1 MWARGG
7 MVLSILALVGLIVV
21 TPSLL
26 GRPSPE
32 LASLPLL
39 IIGMSRNNESYFLVN
54 LQAAVQAYRYD
65 EIRITINSSDAPSVN
80 RSMVEP
86 DTYSYHT
93 WVPSNVTFTVDAYL
107 IDQQGNYFEYNVT
120 ARMSKELDNRTV
132 MIFTF
137 PYEKDNLMTEFRRYP
152 PDDFRWV
159 IPRRGTLP

>member
-1 MWARGG
+1 MF
-7 MVLSILALVGLIVV
+7 LSVFALVVLIFV
-21 TPSLL
+21 TPGLL

-32 LASLPLL
+32 LASLPLV
-39 IIGMSRNNESYFLVN
+39 IIGMASNGSYFIVN
-54 LQAAVQAYRYD
+54 VQAAVQAYRYD
-65 EIRITINSSDAPSVN
+65 EIRVTVNSSDAPSVN
-80 RSMVEP
+80 RSTAEP

-107 IDQQGNYFEYNVT
+107 VDQLGNYFEYNVT
-120 ARMSKELDNRTV
+120 ARAAPDVDNRTV

-137 PYEKDNLMTEFRRYP
+137 PYEKDNLMTEIRRYP